1 MSSELVPVNPSGEC
15 PCKYRKNGVG
25 AFVRTNTLTA
35 ADLGH
40 PNPLYEGRGPE
51 VADAIAHQPSGQSI
65 CGGPDGAIGCRV
77 EPPPPT
83 TQPTGSSSTWAIVLA
98 VIVAMALALYFVARR
113 RG

>member
-1 MSSELVPVNPSGEC
+1 MSIGPVNPSGEC

-25 AFVRTNTLTA
+25 ALVRTNTITA

-51 VADAIAHQPSGQSI
+51 VAAALEHRPSGQ
-65 CGGPDGAIGCRV
+65 AQ
-77 EPPPPT
+77 PPAAG
-83 TQPTGSSSTWAIVLA
+83 QPTGSSSTWAIVLA
-98 VIVAMALALYFVARR
+98 VIVALALALYFVARR